1 MAEDITVTLAVEIE
15 ICMVCEIDHSRSI
28 RLGGEG
34 ETKLVLLCPL
44 IARNCLHSARIT
56 LLAVLRIIHE
66 LYTALMLTAFP
77 NLVLETLRTTMEMVR
92 AIVYRKG
99 VLHSV
104 KSELSESDT
113 IGITARNLTRA
124 RTIAEIACR
133 FCISENDVSKIT
145 ILVRHHDR
153 HDAGTDA

>member
-1 MAEDITVTLAVEIE
+1 MDSTTSNKRIAKNTVMLYVRMLLLMLVTLYTSRVVLMELGVE
-15 ICMVCEIDHSRSI
+15 DFGLYSI
-28 RLGGEG
+28 VGSVVIFLGFINNSMTGATQRFLSYYQGKGDKE
-34 ETKLVLLCPL
+34 VL
-44 IARNCLHSARIT
+44 N
-56 LLAVLRIIHE
+56 VV
-66 LYTALMLTAFP
+66 F
-77 NLVLETLRTTMEMVR
+77 N
-92 AIVYRKG
+92 
-99 VLHSV
+99 SV